1 MNGNWKDYFIV
12 LIDKSEITTREH
24 AKIIGVTFEL
34 DDAVVCQNTTL
45 HYTSQYI
52 NDVMIMGSVT

>member
-34 DDAVVCQNTTL
+34 DDAVVC
-45 HYTSQYI
+45 
-52 NDVMIMGSVT
+52 